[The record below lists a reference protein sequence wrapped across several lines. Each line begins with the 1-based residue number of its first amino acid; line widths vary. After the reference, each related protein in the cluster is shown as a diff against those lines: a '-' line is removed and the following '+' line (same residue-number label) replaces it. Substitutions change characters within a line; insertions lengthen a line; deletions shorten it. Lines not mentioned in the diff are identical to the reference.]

1 MSDNETP
8 TAAPTEA
15 PSMPAP
21 TPAPALAGY
30 QRQYL
35 RALAHPLKPVVQV
48 GQSGVTDEVVQAV
61 RIALRDHELIKVRLR
76 EPKDKNAFCESM
88 ATGSGSALCGL
99 VGHTAILYKP
109 HPKKPQIHLPQ
120 REG

>member
-1 MSDNETP
+1 MSQNATPEAAP
-8 TAAPTEA
+8 TAAPV
-15 PSMPAP
+15 
-21 TPAPALAGY
+21 LAGF
-30 QRQYL
+30 QRKYL

-48 GQSGVTDEVVQAV
+48 GDAGVTAEVVHAV
-61 RIALRDHELIKVRLR
+61 QTALRDHELIKVRMR
-76 EPKDKNAFCESM
+76 QPKDKTGFCRAM
-88 ATGSGSALCGL
+88 ADGSGSALCGL